1 MINPYGL
8 QMLLVPFQTISIGAL
23 RAYIQEW
30 NSPNFQG
37 HETWP
42 FIALLLGIVIGVAL
56 SLAVLV
62 WRSSHPHMAVVGR
75 VPGTEHFR
83 NVDRHQVET
92 LPGLVALR
100 IDESLYF
107 ANAQAL
113 ESRIE
118 ALLRTHPGTRC
129 ILLILS
135 AVNQLD
141 STALG
146 ILTELEKSL
155 ASRNISLQFSEVKG
169 PVLDRLR
176 PTPLGERMKDRIYLS
191 THQAFLAHTD
201 NTVSA

>member
-1 MINPYGL
+1 MRSRNRTTR
-8 QMLLVPFQTISIGAL
+8 LL
-23 RAYIQEW
+23 
-30 NSPNFQG
+30 
-37 HETWP
+37 
-42 FIALLLGIVIGVAL
+42 IAANIVAL
-56 SLAVLV
+56 SALALIELSAPAGAQAGRV
-62 WRSSHPHMAVVGR
+62 RSTYTAAAGR

-83 NVDRHQVET
+83 NIDRHQVET

-100 IDESLYF
+100 VDESLYF
-107 ANAQAL
+107 ANAQVL

-118 ALLRTHPGTRC
+118 SLVQTHPGTRC
-129 ILLILS
+129 ILLIVS

-201 NTVSA
+201 STVSA

>member
-1 MINPYGL
+1 MAVVKALWDSWADDAVIDDRAFARAWVTSRHYGRGL
-8 QMLLVPFQTISIGAL
+8 ARKAL
-23 RAYIQEW
+23 AGELRRKGVRVGDTAIVRRA
-30 NSPNFQG
+30 G
-37 HETWP
+37 D
-42 FIALLLGIVIGVAL
+42 VI
-56 SLAVLV
+56 
-62 WRSSHPHMAVVGR
+62 PEVVGR

-83 NVDRHQVET
+83 NIDRHQVDT

-100 IDESLYF
+100 VDESLYF
-107 ANAQAL
+107 ANAQVL

-118 ALLRTHPGTRC
+118 ALVQTHPGTRC

-201 NTVSA
+201 SAVSA